1 MSDKASR
8 LEPPLGWIVT
18 LSTPRAGD
26 GTPLMKVYY
35 VAISDQA
42 EAVDTVKAIAS
53 VRPPGAAI
61 VAHQPISKSLIS
73 ALSMKPGDILQW

>member
-8 LEPPLGWIVT
+8 PEPPLGWIVT

-35 VAISDQA
+35 VAISDQT
-42 EAVDTVKAIAS
+42 EALDAVKASAG
-53 VRPPGAAI
+53 VRPPGAEI
-61 VAHQPISKSLIS
+61 VAHQPISESLIS
-73 ALSMKPGDILQW
+73 ALSMKPGDIVQW